1 MGCPINCWIQKRHG
15 NHPIMRYI
23 LSIFV
28 STTIMFLLKWYL
40 HLLLVKKTSILSLML
55 TISFTVTNFPQVF
68 LRLSYICPLKQRRC
82 RIMFFAEVRVQKSA
96 PRLRQ
101 CIGGT
106 LGFRILFFSPKSG
119 CRHLHVDLGF
129 TIYVGFVE
137 MDSWLFSAACIS
149 VGVEVYFQYFWI
161 SFLYEAT
168 NWLIKWMSSYHK
180 LRVCNIFNFPL
191 PCS

>member
-1 MGCPINCWIQKRHG
+1 
-15 NHPIMRYI
+15 MRYI

-106 LGFRILFFSPKSG
+106 LGLRKKNMPMSG
-119 CRHLHVDLGF
+119 CRNWQVDFGNITFYHVF
-129 TIYVGFVE
+129 PQTIRGP
-137 MDSWLFSAACIS
+137 SCKI
-149 VGVEVYFQYFWI
+149 
-161 SFLYEAT
+161 
-168 NWLIKWMSSYHK
+168 
-180 LRVCNIFNFPL
+180 
-191 PCS
+191 